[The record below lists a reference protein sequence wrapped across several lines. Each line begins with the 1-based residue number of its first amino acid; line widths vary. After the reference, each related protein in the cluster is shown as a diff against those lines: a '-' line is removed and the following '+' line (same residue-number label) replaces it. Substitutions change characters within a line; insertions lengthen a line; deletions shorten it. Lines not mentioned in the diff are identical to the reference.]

1 MKSLRLLSTVVLCVA
16 VFAATISM
24 AHAEDFVVGRVVAL
38 NHYLSQGYFAEV
50 QTTSDRVTVQMS
62 EEQWGQLDLGDTL
75 VLRGESWSL
84 LHKGVG
90 EMIGD
95 RAK

>member
-24 AHAEDFVVGRVVAL
+24 AHAEDFITGRVVAL
-38 NHYLSQGYFAEV
+38 NHFIGQGFFAEV
-50 QTTSDRVTVQMS
+50 QTTTDRVTVLMS
-62 EEQWGQLDLGDTL
+62 EEQWGALDMGDTL

-84 LHKGVG
+84 LHKGIG
-90 EMIGD
+90 EMYGE